1 MDEIQKINFSLKR
14 FESSKDKDFDRA
26 IMIYN
31 EIIPA
36 DTKTRTNEIIYFA
49 DNCKVQPNR
58 EMFFF
63 GMYVNSYLMGFVEC
77 GYLINTKTLIIDYIV
92 LKQEY
97 HLNSVFYPL
106 FSLLQRY
113 FSESMID
120 YDYIVTEVSTKCPEE
135 SVDSESFFSK
145 KMLQIEDYRIIDAL
159 YLQPQLGLNN
169 EESNFE
175 FQLMIKSSQSL
186 TSLKK
191 STYLAI
197 VRDIYFE
204 HYNSWYQKTEVENAE
219 NYKIHIES
227 QYELIKLSLE
237 NCDEVRLSVHDPVCE
252 YFKAP
257 DCHYTCSTAGFI
269 SEKNKSRPSLLVG
282 IPFITVLAALFAF
295 ILTLILEKYNI
306 TSSVFT
312 PIFAAITVIC
322 TSIFINAFNKT
333 AK

>member
-14 FESSKDKDFDRA
+14 FESSKDKDFDKA

-63 GMYVNSYLMGFVEC
+63 GMYVNNYLMGFVEC
-77 GYLINTKTLIIDYIV
+77 GYLIKTKTLIIDYIV

-113 FSESMID
+113 FSESLID

-145 KMLQIEDYRIIDAL
+145 KMLQIEDYRIIEAL
-159 YLQPQLGLNN
+159 YMQPQLGFNN

-186 TSLKK
+186 ASLKK

-204 HYNSWYQKTEVENAE
+204 HYNSWYQKTEVENTE

-269 SEKNKSRPSLLVG
+269 SEKIKQDH
-282 IPFITVLAALFAF
+282 LF
-295 ILTLILEKYNI
+295 
-306 TSSVFT
+306 
-312 PIFAAITVIC
+312 
-322 TSIFINAFNKT
+322 
-333 AK
+333 